1 MISMLLVAVAY
12 IVTGVVLLY
21 FLYPDI
27 HDDALSELPGGWLA
41 TLAR

>member
-21 FLYPDI
+21 LYPDI